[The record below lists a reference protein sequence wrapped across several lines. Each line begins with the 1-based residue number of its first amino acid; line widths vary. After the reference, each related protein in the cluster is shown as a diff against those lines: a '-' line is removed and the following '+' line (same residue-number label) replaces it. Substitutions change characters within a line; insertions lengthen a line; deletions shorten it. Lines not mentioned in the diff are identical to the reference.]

1 VLKDFVNGLFQKNP
15 TFVLMVGLCPVLATS
30 GSVKTAFWMGMA
42 ATAVLV
48 CSNLLISLVRRWIPS
63 GVRIACYVVIIA
75 AFVTVVELL
84 MNAYLPQAIL
94 NARGIF
100 IPLIVVN
107 CIILYRAEDFA
118 SKNGPVRSILDG
130 LGMGLGFT
138 MALMLIGTIRELW
151 GTGKIW
157 ETAVLPLRIGAK
169 EIIPTFE
176 PMGILVLAPGAFIV
190 MGLLMAFFKQR
201 RLRRAG

>member
-94 NARGIF
+94 NALGIF